1 MQRRLLYIFKL
12 LTAPLRENATFIV
25 FVVLLYAANVC
36 LTDYP
41 AKADRVSDFGQFL
54 LGLYL
59 FAAILMAVP
68 QRWRSWLRGIG
79 LGVMY
84 AFCALE
90 SFLAMRFDMRIGPSM
105 FMLAMDTTGNE
116 SREFIS
122 LCLKTHELQVTVAT
136 YACIGILH
144 SIVVS
149 RVYNHAPLDRLWKAI
164 GRSVKKNWK
173 LMAQRVATGVL
184 AVVAT
189 AYLVGAGMSVPR
201 WIERQDRIGQYLF
214 LTNSRLVER
223 YSESNFYSAPHRLLW
238 AWKFYSLII
247 QEADV
252 MAKNTEEAS
261 VDNCEFRC
269 PKIVLIIGE
278 SYSKHHSQ
286 LYGYQLATTPK
297 QQAWADEGRL
307 VTFTDAVSP
316 WNLTSNVFKD
326 IMSTHSCNA
335 PGNWTDGVLFPA
347 VFRKAGYSV
356 AFLSNQFY
364 TGKQQ
369 ANCDV
374 NGSFFLNRSDMD
386 RACFDLRSKKHF
398 TTDGTFLRKELIP
411 YKHRDHELVIVH
423 LYGQHMTYKDRNALN
438 ADRSPFSAKDYKRP
452 ELSKTD
458 LQTLVDYD
466 NATFYND
473 TIVSA
478 IYKQFEK
485 EDVVFVYVSDHGEY
499 VYDGKDA
506 RFGRTHNTEISPE
519 MARTEFEIPMVMFF
533 TDEFRRLHPEVVT
546 AAEEACRRP
555 FALDD
560 LPHLLMGLAGIHS
573 PHYDPKHDLL
583 HPQYDAKR
591 KRLLRGTTDY
601 DKLMKR

>member
-12 LTAPLRENATFIV
+12 LAAPLRESATFAIFTLV
-25 FVVLLYAANVC
+25 LYATNVC
-36 LTDYP
+36 LTQYP
-41 AKADRVSDFGQFL
+41 GEADRLSDFGQML

-59 FAAILMAVP
+59 FVAIIMAVP
-68 QRWRSWLRGIG
+68 QRPRRWLRGAG

-84 AFCALE
+84 ALCVLE
-90 SFLAMRFDMRIGPSM
+90 SFLALRFHMRVGPSM
-105 FMLAMDTTGNE
+105 FMLAMDTTIGE
-116 SREFIS
+116 SQEFLG
-122 LCLKTHELQVTVAT
+122 LCLKAHELHVVAAA
-136 YACIGILH
+136 YASIGIVHAIIANRL
-144 SIVVS
+144 
-149 RVYNHAPLDRLWKAI
+149 YAHAPLDRLWAAI
-164 GRSVKKNWK
+164 GRSIKKTVKER
-173 LMAQRVATGVL
+173 MQHFATGVL
-184 AVVAT
+184 ALVAA
-189 AYLVGAGMSVPR
+189 AYLVGAAVSVPR
-201 WIERQDRIGQYLF
+201 WVERQDRIGQYLF

-223 YSESNFYSAPHRLLW
+223 YGESNFYSAPHRLLW

-247 QEADV
+247 READI
-252 MAKNTEEAS
+252 MAKNTEEAV
-261 VDNCEFRC
+261 VDDCEFHC
-269 PKIVLIIGE
+269 PRIVLIIGE

-286 LYGYQLATTPK
+286 LYGYPLATTPK

-326 IMSTHSCNA
+326 MMSTHSCDT

-364 TGKQQ
+364 AGKQQ

-374 NGSFFLNRSDMD
+374 NGSFFLNRSDMN
-386 RACFDLRSKKHF
+386 RACFDHRSKLHYQ
-398 TTDGTFLRKELIP
+398 TDGIFVRKELIP
-411 YKHRDHELVIVH
+411 YKHRDHELVILH
-423 LYGQHMTYKDRNALN
+423 LYGQHMTYKDRNALDDN
-438 ADRSPFSAKDYKRP
+438 NMPFAPRDYKRP
-452 ELSKTD
+452 ELAKAD

-478 IYKQFEK
+478 IFAQFEK
-485 EDVVFVYVSDHGEY
+485 EDAVFVYISDHGEY
-499 VYDGKDA
+499 VYDGKQA
-506 RFGRTHNTEISPE
+506 RFGRSHDTEISPE

-546 AAEEACRRP
+546 AAEKARRRP
-555 FALDD
+555 FVLDD

-573 PHYDPKHDLL
+573 PHYSAKHDLL
-583 HPQYDAKR
+583 HPHYDAKR